1 VGLRLLVEQGAHEK
15 LNRVTRAKQDLD
27 TTEEMIEH
35 KRNAIESVKDWA
47 ALLEQ
52 DGFTSIS

>member
-1 VGLRLLVEQGAHEK
+1 
-15 LNRVTRAKQDLD
+15 VTRAKQDLD

-52 DGFTSIS
+52 DIREAKPSDDQSKTELH